1 MKRNTTELI
10 ILIMLAIPFIAAF
23 IFWDKLPN
31 RMAIHFNFN
40 GEADGFGNKPMGL
53 LTLPVIN
60 VLIWALLKFLPK
72 FIMSQTQ
79 FDLVSKRYNII
90 RLLVHSFITA
100 LYLVILMYTLQY
112 KTNVLLFLAYGIS
125 ILLLVTGNYLNNIK
139 PNNFIGIRT
148 PWTMKNTE
156 VWRKT
161 HYVTSRLWV
170 TASLVLMCIIPF
182 VSELLLAKLL
192 VVYFIIIA
200 IPPFIYS
207 YIIFKKTVTT

>member
-1 MKRNTTELI
+1 MKKSITEII
-10 ILIMLAIPFIAAF
+10 ILIMLTIPFIAAF

-40 GEADGFGNKPMGL
+40 GEADGFGNKPLGL
-53 LTLPVIN
+53 LMLPVIN
-60 VLIWALLKFLPK
+60 VLIWLLLKFLPK
-72 FIMSQTQ
+72 FIMSQTK
-79 FDLVSKRYNII
+79 FDLFSKRYNII
-90 RLLVHSFITA
+90 RLLTHSFITA

-112 KTNVLLFLAYGIS
+112 KTNVLLFIAYGIS

-161 HYVTSRLWV
+161 HHVTSRLWV
-170 TASLVLMCIIPF
+170 VASLIMMCIIPF
-182 VSELLLAKLL
+182 VSELLLSKLL
-192 VVYFIIIA
+192 IVYFIVIA

>member
-1 MKRNTTELI
+1 MKKNTTELI
-10 ILIMLAIPFIAAF
+10 ILITLTIPFIAAF

-40 GEADGFGNKPMGL
+40 GEADGFSNKPLGL
-53 LTLPVIN
+53 LMLPVIN
-60 VLIWALLKFLPK
+60 VVIWSLLKVLPK
-72 FIMSQTQ
+72 FIMSQKQ
-79 FDLVSKRYNII
+79 FDLFSKRYNII

-125 ILLLVTGNYLNNIK
+125 ILLLVIGNYLNNIK

-148 PWTMKNTE
+148 PWTMKNAE

-170 TASLVLMCIIPF
+170 AASLILMCIIPF
-182 VSELLLAKLL
+182 LSEILLSKLL
-192 VVYFIIIA
+192 MLYFIIIT
-200 IPPFIYS
+200 IPPIIYS

>member
-1 MKRNTTELI
+1 MKKNITEMI
-10 ILIMLAIPFIAAF
+10 ILIMLTIPFIAAF

-40 GEADGFGNKPMGL
+40 GEADGFGNKPLGL
-53 LTLPVIN
+53 LMLPAIN
-60 VLIWALLKFLPK
+60 VVIWSLLKVLPK

-79 FDLVSKRYNII
+79 FDLFSKRYNII

-112 KTNVLLFLAYGIS
+112 KTNVLMFLAYGIS
-125 ILLLVTGNYLNNIK
+125 ILLLVIGNYLNNIK

-148 PWTMKNTE
+148 PWTMKNAE

-170 TASLVLMCIIPF
+170 AASLILMCIIPF
-182 VSELLLAKLL
+182 LSEILLSKLL
-192 VVYFIIIA
+192 MLYFIIIT
-200 IPPFIYS
+200 IPPIIYS

>member
-1 MKRNTTELI
+1 MKKNITEII
-10 ILIMLAIPFIAAF
+10 ILIMLTLPFIAAF

-40 GEADGFGNKPMGL
+40 GEADGFGNKPLGL
-53 LTLPVIN
+53 LMLPVIN
-60 VLIWALLKFLPK
+60 VLIWLLLKFLPK
-72 FIMSQTQ
+72 LIMSQTQ
-79 FDLVSKRYNII
+79 FDLFSKRYNII

-112 KTNVLLFLAYGIS
+112 KTNVLLFIAYGIS

-170 TASLVLMCIIPF
+170 AASLVLMCIIPF
-182 VSELLLAKLL
+182 VSAILLSKLL
-192 VVYFIIIA
+192 MLYFIIIT
-200 IPPFIYS
+200 IPPIIYS